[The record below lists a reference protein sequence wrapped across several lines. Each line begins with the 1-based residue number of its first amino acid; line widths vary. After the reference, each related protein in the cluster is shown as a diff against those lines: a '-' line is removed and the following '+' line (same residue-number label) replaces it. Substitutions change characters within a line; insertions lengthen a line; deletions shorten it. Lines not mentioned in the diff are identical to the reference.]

1 MTAFGPDF
9 ISLQSRDRELSA
21 AFYEEYL
28 GLVRVEDAP
37 PHAVVFATAP
47 IAFAIRDAM
56 PGVDLDAADAPGL
69 GISVWMHAPD
79 AQSIHDALAADGRT
93 IAVAPF
99 DGPFGRT
106 FTFVDLD
113 GYQITLHDRA

>member
-1 MTAFGPDF
+1 MTAIGPDF

-21 AFYEEYL
+21 AFYEKYL
-28 GLVRVEDAP
+28 GLARVEKAP
-37 PHAVVFATAP
+37 PHAVVFATTP
-47 IAFAIRDAM
+47 IAFAIRDVM
-56 PGVDLDAADAPGL
+56 PGVDLDSASAPGL
-69 GISVWMHAPD
+69 GMSLWMHAPD
-79 AQSIHDALAADGRT
+79 TQSIHDALAADGIP

-106 FTFVDLD
+106 FAFVDPD

>member
-1 MTAFGPDF
+1 MTATGPDF

-21 AFYEEYL
+21 AFYEKYL
-28 GLVRVEDAP
+28 GLTRVEKAP
-37 PHAVVFATAP
+37 PHAVVFATTP
-47 IAFAIRDAM
+47 IAFAIRDVM
-56 PGVDLDAADAPGL
+56 PGVDLDSASAPGL
-69 GISVWMHAPD
+69 GMSVWMHAPD
-79 AQSIHDALAADGRT
+79 AQNIHDALAEDGIP

-106 FTFVDLD
+106 FAFVDPD